1 MQKGKSTQQSK
12 EGQRKKKNK
21 KGWLI
26 LGVGL
31 LAVALFLL
39 VLLTVHMYRLKQ
51 ETVKMADER
60 ADGLGES
67 PGTDGGM
74 INLDGKLYRRNTSIR
89 AILCIG
95 VDTQGELESYRASGV
110 AGQADGLFLLAQ
122 DMARDTVRILMIPRD
137 TMTEITLFDL
147 MGNELG
153 KDTQHLTL
161 AFAYGDGKEGSC
173 ELLQEAVSNLL
184 YGLKID
190 GYLAANI
197 SSIALLNDEIGG
209 VTVTIRDKGLEQR
222 DPELIEGRTVCL
234 DGKQA
239 EIFVRYRDITK
250 AQTAI
255 GRMDRQKQYMEA
267 YINQV
272 KERAGKDNTLITRLV
287 KDIEEHMVTD
297 MAKDQY
303 MDMGLAIMNSRQ
315 QVSQVDFLTIPGEAV
330 ETERFDEYH
339 PDQEALKRMVVELF
353 YKEAR

>member
-1 MQKGKSTQQSK
+1 MADGTGKNRNQDK
-12 EGQRKKKNK
+12 LIHNK
-21 KGWLI
+21 LF
-26 LGVGL
+26 
-31 LAVALFLL
+31 LAVAALCLL
-39 VLLTVHMYRLKQ
+39 VAVIWFVRFSYGLYIDKKQ
-51 ETVKMADER
+51 AEAGLSEGQELYLASGKTQ
-60 ADGLGES
+60 DGLIE
-67 PGTDGGM
+67 
-74 INLDGKLYRRNTSIR
+74 LDGKLYRRNTAVR

-95 VDTQGELESYRASGV
+95 VDTQGELESYQASGV
-110 AGQADGLFLLAQ
+110 GGQADGLFLAAQ

-161 AFAYGDGKEGSC
+161 AFAYGDGKEKSC

-184 YGLKID
+184 FDLQID

-197 SSIALLNDEIGG
+197 SSIALLNDEVGG
-209 VTVTIRDKGLEQR
+209 VSVTIQDEGLDSR
-222 DPELIEGRTVCL
+222 DPALTKGSTVRL
-234 DGKQA
+234 NGKQA

-267 YINQV
+267 YLKQV
-272 KERAGKDNTLITRLV
+272 KEEAGTDKTLITRLV
-287 KDIEEHMVTD
+287 KDIEEHMVTN

-303 MDMGLAIMNSRQ
+303 MDMGLAVLSSQ
-315 QVSQVDFLTIPGEAV
+315 QQIGQGDFLTVPGEAV

-339 PDQEALKRMVVELF
+339 PDKEALKKMVVELF
-353 YKEAR
+353 YKEVK

>member
-1 MQKGKSTQQSK
+1 MQKGKGTQQSG

-21 KGWLI
+21 KARFI
-26 LGVGL
+26 LGTGL
-31 LAVALFLL
+31 LAVVLCLFA
-39 VLLTVHMYRLKQ
+39 LLTAHMYRIKQ
-51 ETVKMADER
+51 ETVKLAEER

-67 PGTDGGM
+67 SGTDSGV
-74 INLDGKLYRRNTSIR
+74 IELEGKLYRRNTAIR

-95 VDTQGELESYRASGV
+95 VDTQGEMESYQVSGA
-110 AGQADGLFLLAQ
+110 AGQADGLFLIAQ

-173 ELLQEAVSNLL
+173 ELLQESVSNLL
-184 YGLKID
+184 CGLKID
-190 GYLAANI
+190 GYLAANT

-209 VTVTIRDKGLEQR
+209 VTVTIQDEGLDSR
-222 DPELIEGRTVCL
+222 DPALAKGNTVHL
-234 DGKQA
+234 NGKQA

-255 GRMDRQKQYMEA
+255 SRMDRQKQYMEA
-267 YINQV
+267 YLNQV
-272 KERAGKDNTLITRLV
+272 KKEAGTDKTLITRLV
-287 KDIEEHMVTD
+287 NDIEEHMVTN

-303 MDMGLAIMNSRQ
+303 MDMGLAILNSQ
-315 QVSQVDFLTIPGEAV
+315 QQIGQGDFLTVPGEAV
-330 ETERFDEYH
+330 ETDWFDEYH

-353 YKEAR
+353 YKGVR

>member
-1 MQKGKSTQQSK
+1 MADGTGKNRNQDK
-12 EGQRKKKNK
+12 LIYNK
-21 KGWLI
+21 LF
-26 LGVGL
+26 
-31 LAVALFLL
+31 LAVAALCLL
-39 VLLTVHMYRLKQ
+39 VAVIWFVRFSYGLYTDKKQ
-51 ETVKMADER
+51 AEAGLSEGQELNFASGKTQ
-60 ADGLGES
+60 DGLIE
-67 PGTDGGM
+67 
-74 INLDGKLYRRNTSIR
+74 LDGKLYRRNTAVR

-95 VDTQGELESYRASGV
+95 VDTQGELESYQASGV
-110 AGQADGLFLLAQ
+110 AGQADGLFLVAQ

-161 AFAYGDGKEGSC
+161 AFAYGDGKEKSC

-184 YGLKID
+184 FDLKID

-197 SSIALLNDEIGG
+197 SSIALLNDEVGG
-209 VTVTIRDKGLEQR
+209 VTVTIQDEGLDSR
-222 DPELIEGRTVCL
+222 DPALTKGRTVRL
-234 DGKQA
+234 NGKQA

-267 YINQV
+267 YLKQV
-272 KERAGKDNTLITRLV
+272 KEEARTDKTLITRLV
-287 KDIEEHMVTD
+287 KDIEEHMVTN

-303 MDMGLAIMNSRQ
+303 MDMGLAVLNSQ
-315 QVSQVDFLTIPGEAV
+315 QQIGQGDFLTVPGEAV

-339 PDQEALKRMVVELF
+339 PDKEALKRMVVELF
-353 YKEAR
+353 YKEVK